1 MQNRQEVMLVKLG
14 GSLITDKRVESSYR
28 AEVAQRIAEEI
39 ADVWNRRQVP
49 LIIGHG
55 SGSFGHFAAKRY
67 NTVQG
72 VHTPE
77 QWRGFAEVAAAAADL
92 NTRFTETLRAAGLPI
107 LRFQP
112 SASLQ
117 CHNGKIM
124 AMELAPVQKALRNGL
139 VPLIYGDVAF
149 DEVLGGTIASTE
161 TIFTY
166 LVQQLDVA
174 RVILVGEVEGVYDDR
189 QQVIPEITPA
199 NFQQYQMYLGGS
211 EGTDVT
217 GGMLTKVGDMVNLV
231 EEFPWLRV
239 QIIDGLRP
247 GVLRAVV
254 DSDTGVKHG
263 TLIHSGSI
271 AISD

>member
-1 MQNRQEVMLVKLG
+1 MQAITLVKLG
-14 GSLITDKRVESSYR
+14 GSLITDKRVESAYR
-28 AEVAQRIAEEI
+28 AEVAQRIADEV
-39 ADVWNRRQVP
+39 AAVWHSSEDQPMR

-67 NTVQG
+67 HTMQG

-112 SASLQ
+112 SASLRCQ
-117 CHNGKIM
+117 NGKIVGM
-124 AMELAPVQKALRNGL
+124 ALAPIEQALQHGL
-139 VPLIYGDVAF
+139 IPLIYGDVAF

-166 LVQQLDVA
+166 LVQQLNVV
-174 RVILVGEVEGVYDDR
+174 RVILAGEVEGVYGDQ

-199 NFQQYQMYLGGS
+199 NFEQYQDFLGGS

-217 GGMLTKVGDMVNLV
+217 GGMLTKVSDMLALV
-231 EEFPWLRV
+231 KQFPRLHAH
-239 QIIDGLRP
+239 IIDGLAP
-247 GVLRAVV
+247 GVLQDVLSN
-254 DSDTGVKHG
+254 DNDTRHG
-263 TLIHSGSI
+263 TLIHAG
-271 AISD
+271 